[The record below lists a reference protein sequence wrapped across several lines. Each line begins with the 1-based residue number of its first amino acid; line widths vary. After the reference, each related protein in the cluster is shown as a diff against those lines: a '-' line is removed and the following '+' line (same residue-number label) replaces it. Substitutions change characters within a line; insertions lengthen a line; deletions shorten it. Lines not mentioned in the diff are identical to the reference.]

1 MDGRGWFGA
10 EAGSFLMRSC
20 RSSRYASHAD
30 TKFGRCFSCFTFFT
44 RRDGTG
50 EAPDVTIEGDVWA
63 NCRAVLGGAEE
74 LEILPRKASAESET
88 RRRRI

>member
-1 MDGRGWFGA
+1 M
-10 EAGSFLMRSC
+10 SIRSE
-20 RSSRYASHAD
+20 
-30 TKFGRCFSCFTFFT
+30 TKLCVSKVHYTYRNSAPARIGT